1 MGFHAFWFHVFIKN
15 SHVPWEHSCRCQIR
29 CRNYIVSTYHR
40 LEHLELF
47 WLGPLLVLYILKGVC
62 ITYVDQTEVDLMT
75 GQCRVLPRQHLFQL
89 VALNLPVTSIK
100 SNRYK
105 QCSAQTCIPI
115 HSFYVHGWPRNPTKF
130 EKFRTASLPRISHN
144 STANSYLHLPPFTS
158 IYLHFPDSDETW
170 RNWIIQYII
179 SRSKNLAT
187 ISHRTSAACLY
198 IYYYYL
204 N

>member
-144 STANSYLHLPPFTS
+144 SYLHLPPFTS

-170 RNWIIQYII
+170 RNMTKLNHTVYNFTLQK
-179 SRSKNLAT
+179 SSNNL
-187 ISHRTSAACLY
+187 SP
-198 IYYYYL
+198 

>member
-130 EKFRTASLPRISHN
+130 GKFRTASLPRISHN

-170 RNWIIQYII
+170 RNMTKHDETESYSI
-179 SRSKNLAT
+179 
-187 ISHRTSAACLY
+187 
-198 IYYYYL
+198 
-204 N
+204 

>member
-1 MGFHAFWFHVFIKN
+1 MGFHAFWFHVFFKN

-89 VALNLPVTSIK
+89 AAVDLPVTSIK
-100 SNRYK
+100 SIDTS
-105 QCSAQTCIPI
+105 SAVRKLA
-115 HSFYVHGWPRNPTKF
+115 YLY
-130 EKFRTASLPRISHN
+130 TASTYMGGLGIPLNLGNFAPHRYRGSRTIRPRILTSI
-144 STANSYLHLPPFTS
+144 YLDFPPFSS
-158 IYLHFPDSDETW
+158 IYLHFLDSDETW
-170 RNWIIQYII
+170 RNMTKHDETESYSI
-179 SRSKNLAT
+179 
-187 ISHRTSAACLY
+187 
-198 IYYYYL
+198 
-204 N
+204 